1 MRRVKYGAE
10 ARRIER
16 CHKRE
21 QMAET
26 GVGKQREKG
35 GEEGI
40 GRRRGREKEREK
52 GEGEGKK
59 KIWIRLKKASS
70 SLWGMQ

>member
-1 MRRVKYGAE
+1 MRRVKYGME

-26 GVGKQREKG
+26 GVGKQRG
-35 GEEGI
+35 GGG
-40 GRRRGREKEREK
+40 GRRREKERER
-52 GEGEGKK
+52 KK
-59 KIWIRLKKASS
+59 NWIRLKKASS

>member
-1 MRRVKYGAE
+1 MRRVKYGME

-26 GVGKQREKG
+26 GVGNSEKG
-35 GEEGI
+35 GRGRDRPTEREGE
-40 GRRRGREKEREK
+40 RGREREGERE
-52 GEGEGKK
+52 K